1 VQTQGGAAAEAAI
14 LSKERH
20 FTSDVRVDWAG
31 DGSFSGPLFN
41 LSPFIRDIAVNRA
54 LEGQLPPEV
63 NLTEGSAA
71 AELTFTLKNARD
83 PESGLRLIQCL
94 STLNSKS
101 PLAGKDLV
109 GAEITWDIWVDTPTG
124 PVKYRQFIGNIRT
137 IQPNRV
143 DGTIQITAL
152 DRVEKLRH
160 PVTLPPWAYSHQAA
174 SVDGRFEGQLQNP
187 QGVIDAALRGN
198 GADGHPTSPT
208 PYSPT
213 AYDWLRR
220 EDYFGAGVSSGGC
233 HFWLTGTSSVPV
245 LGYCDEPHRS
255 TYYPT
260 ETTGIQMFDHLGAV
274 HPDSPDPGIVPL
286 SIKAK
291 GSTNRSNIYY
301 RVPDSAAVHEWGN
314 HYLGFTL
321 ITRDTDFWKSSTE
334 RLVMVVEI
342 EGGIEIRA
350 LISSGQVYTQWRRV
364 AQSGVTEVTRESQRI
379 DIPTGKDWVR
389 VNLRWNCVT
398 NDNRLY
404 GTLRVDDFTTG
415 DHYIHVR
422 PAKGPNRG
430 SRGRIM
436 VRDEVGLQDVY
447 YYSYPVN
454 TYTGEYLGVVNR
466 LATYA
471 AVLDPGLHRLSH
483 FPTVKEQEAWELI
496 KEVAAAEF
504 GAAFWDE
511 NGVFRFW
518 NRNTLKNKRV
528 NPVRTV
534 TADELGDLS
543 VTFSNDSLRNVITVP
558 QHKTVASAWRSIHE
572 ATDNAE
578 FQVSPN
584 TRKHFWIEN
593 DDIIASDDGQVRR
606 YATSG
611 TVNPRWNQYVKH
623 GYVAQWYT
631 QTGGSGPVFW
641 QEDNAK
647 ASGVDVFS
655 KFERG
660 KLHIEIWNGYDQSV
674 RFTTNDSNFKASDPG
689 WHPNEG
695 EAALRIGGSMKVTY
709 DPEIKTYK
717 DSSTFVQYGQRM
729 LEINSPWIQFGN
741 PNSNFTDYLL
751 PRVSQVVPVADQ
763 DVVMPGDPRIQ
774 LGDTLLV
781 KDADGIGE
789 EFKMQIT
796 GITRSYSADRGLED
810 SYVVELFMN

>member
-1 VQTQGGAAAEAAI
+1 QCYGHGRLGPVRHVGHRPRRGGPGAVRDRPGFWLDHGSLRRCPAARGRHFGLRVAARRRRPARPHRPARDFEPPLPPVQRRPDSSGGIVQTQGGAAAEAAI

-291 GSTNRSNIYY
+291 GGTNRSNIYY

-314 HYLGFTL
+314 HYLG
-321 ITRDTDFWKSSTE
+321 
-334 RLVMVVEI
+334 
-342 EGGIEIRA
+342 
-350 LISSGQVYTQWRRV
+350 
-364 AQSGVTEVTRESQRI
+364 
-379 DIPTGKDWVR
+379 
-389 VNLRWNCVT
+389 
-398 NDNRLY
+398 
-404 GTLRVDDFTTG
+404 
-415 DHYIHVR
+415 
-422 PAKGPNRG
+422 
-430 SRGRIM
+430 
-436 VRDEVGLQDVY
+436 
-447 YYSYPVN
+447 
-454 TYTGEYLGVVNR
+454 
-466 LATYA
+466 
-471 AVLDPGLHRLSH
+471 
-483 FPTVKEQEAWELI
+483 
-496 KEVAAAEF
+496 
-504 GAAFWDE
+504 
-511 NGVFRFW
+511 
-518 NRNTLKNKRV
+518 
-528 NPVRTV
+528 
-534 TADELGDLS
+534 
-543 VTFSNDSLRNVITVP
+543 
-558 QHKTVASAWRSIHE
+558 
-572 ATDNAE
+572 
-578 FQVSPN
+578 
-584 TRKHFWIEN
+584 
-593 DDIIASDDGQVRR
+593 
-606 YATSG
+606 
-611 TVNPRWNQYVKH
+611 
-623 GYVAQWYT
+623 
-631 QTGGSGPVFW
+631 
-641 QEDNAK
+641 
-647 ASGVDVFS
+647 
-655 KFERG
+655 
-660 KLHIEIWNGYDQSV
+660 
-674 RFTTNDSNFKASDPG
+674 
-689 WHPNEG
+689 
-695 EAALRIGGSMKVTY
+695 
-709 DPEIKTYK
+709 
-717 DSSTFVQYGQRM
+717 
-729 LEINSPWIQFGN
+729 
-741 PNSNFTDYLL
+741 
-751 PRVSQVVPVADQ
+751 
-763 DVVMPGDPRIQ
+763 
-774 LGDTLLV
+774 
-781 KDADGIGE
+781 
-789 EFKMQIT
+789 
-796 GITRSYSADRGLED
+796 
-810 SYVVELFMN
+810 